1 MGSPGWR
8 LKWGQGLGEGPD
20 PAWTSSPQMYSKD
33 RQWGLVGIILFF
45 FVGVNLGKDGS
56 FPLRI
61 DVDIEGSLSFVELYK

>member
-8 LKWGQGLGEGPD
+8 LKWGHGLGEGPLLG
-20 PAWTSSPQMYSKD
+20 QMYSKD

-45 FVGVNLGKDGS
+45 FVGVYLGKDGS

-61 DVDIEGSLSFVELYK
+61 DVDVEGSLSLVELYK